1 MDRGSPW
8 RSDRAIA
15 RARIAEPAGACGP
28 RRHRAVSVDCD
39 DYRGTA
45 DRMGEACAGQCP
57 PAAASPARLRAR
69 RGGRPGEQP
78 GDGRDGRMPAGG
90 VADFAADP
98 GPGECVGAA
107 RDVSQ
112 PGNAPQR
119 AAGGLQYDSDPAARR
134 RQCARGSPAV
144 SPGGRFQSDSAVW
157 VYPALRIDSD
167 RRVRRAGRSPVSFHP
182 VLAAHTVTS
191 KARVVSGMRPT
202 GRLHLGHLVGA
213 LGNWV
218 PLQDRYDCFYF
229 VADWHALTSDF
240 ADTSQLTSYTYENV
254 ADWIGAGLDPE
265 KSTFFVQSL
274 VPEHAE
280 LYLLLSM
287 VVPVPWLER
296 VPTYKEQQEN
306 LKDKDL
312 SSIGFLGYP
321 LLQCADVA
329 MYDARFVPVGEDQ
342 VAHLELSREAV
353 RRFNNFFGDVLVE
366 PQPLLTTFGRLPGL
380 DGDKKMS
387 KSLGNTIHLSDT
399 PDEVKKKVMR
409 MYTDPKRVRAD
420 IPGTVEGNPV
430 FTYHDAFNP
439 NTSEV
444 DDLKARYRTGKV
456 GDVEVKTKLAN
467 ALNARLEPI
476 RQRREAVLSKPDA
489 LKEMLFEGS
498 RRARSVAVGTM
509 ERVRDA
515 MKIRYR

>member
-1 MDRGSPW
+1 
-8 RSDRAIA
+8 
-15 RARIAEPAGACGP
+15 
-28 RRHRAVSVDCD
+28 V
-39 DYRGTA
+39 
-45 DRMGEACAGQCP
+45 
-57 PAAASPARLRAR
+57 
-69 RGGRPGEQP
+69 
-78 GDGRDGRMPAGG
+78 
-90 VADFAADP
+90 
-98 GPGECVGAA
+98 
-107 RDVSQ
+107 
-112 PGNAPQR
+112 
-119 AAGGLQYDSDPAARR
+119 
-134 RQCARGSPAV
+134 
-144 SPGGRFQSDSAVW
+144 
-157 VYPALRIDSD
+157 
-167 RRVRRAGRSPVSFHP
+167 
-182 VLAAHTVTS
+182 
-191 KARVVSGMRPT
+191 RVVSGMRPT

-240 ADTSQLTSYTYENV
+240 ADTSQLMSYTYENV

-296 VPTYKEQQEN
+296 VPTYKEQQAN
-306 LKDKDL
+306 LTDKDL

-329 MYDARFVPVGEDQ
+329 MYDARFVPVGDDQ
-342 VAHLELSREAV
+342 VAHLELAREAV

-366 PQPLLTTFGRLPGL
+366 PEPLVTSFGRLPGL

-387 KSLGNTIHLSDT
+387 KSLGNTIHLSDP

-439 NTSEV
+439 NKEEV
-444 DDLKARYRTGKV
+444 DDLKARYRAGKV

-467 ALNARLEPI
+467 ALNAHLEPI

-489 LKEMLFEGS
+489 LKEILFEGS
-498 RRARSVAVGTM
+498 KRARTVAVGTM

-515 MKIRYR
+515 MKIQYR